1 MLGENQRDWNNSVRR
16 AFTRTRLIGGI
27 VIFATVF
34 GMSGCGTGAS
44 STNGTTSL
52 AGNQSTGTSSGSKV
66 IQAVG
71 AENEYAD
78 VIKQIG
84 GQYVSVTGI
93 MDNPNTDPH
102 TYEASTKDAIL
113 VGSATLVVQNGLGY
127 DDFMNKLESASP
139 NSNRTVIDVASALG
153 YGNTT
158 KNPHLWYKPD
168 TMPRV
173 AKLIADELSKQ
184 DPSEAAYFQN
194 NLKTFDQ
201 SLQAWNQ
208 ALADVKKS
216 FPNAPVAVT
225 EPVCDY
231 LLEAAGMDIKTPWS
245 FQAAVMNGVDP
256 SPQDVQI
263 EENLLKN
270 HQVKVLL
277 YNQQAVDDV
286 TTALLK
292 LAKENNIPVVGV
304 YETMPPNHTYQTWME
319 DEVKALKSAIQNG
332 TSTETMS

>member
-1 MLGENQRDWNNSVRR
+1 
-16 AFTRTRLIGGI
+16 
-27 VIFATVF
+27 
-34 GMSGCGTGAS
+34 MSGCGTGS
-44 STNGTTSL
+44 SYSNGTTLSS
-52 AGNQSTGTSSGSKV
+52 GNQAQGTSSNSKI

-84 GQYVSVTGI
+84 GQYVSVTAI
-93 MDNPNTDPH
+93 MSNPSTDPH
-102 TYEASTKDAIL
+102 TYEASIKDASL
-113 VGSATLVVQNGLGY
+113 VANATLIVQNGLGY
-127 DDFMNKLESASP
+127 DDFMSKLEAASP
-139 NSNRTVIDVASALG
+139 NSNRTVIDVATALG
-153 YGNTT
+153 YGKTT
-158 KNPHLWYKPD
+158 LNPHLWYKPD

-173 AKLIADELSKQ
+173 AKLIADALSKQ
-184 DPSEAAYFQN
+184 DPSEAQYFQS
-194 NLKTFDQ
+194 NLKKFDQ
-201 SLQAWNQ
+201 SLQDWNQ
-208 ALADVKKS
+208 SLSDLKKS
-216 FPNAPVAVT
+216 FPHVPVAVT

-263 EENLLKN
+263 QENLIKE

-292 LAKENNIPVVGV
+292 LARENHIPVVGV

-319 DEVKALKSAIQNG
+319 DEVKALKNAIQNG
-332 TSTETMS
+332 TSTETIS

>member
-1 MLGENQRDWNNSVRR
+1 MLRDNQKDRKNYIN
-16 AFTRTRLIGGI
+16 RLLKGNPFVGI
-27 VIFATVF
+27 AVVATVLL
-34 GMSGCGTGAS
+34 GGCATGAPS
-44 STNGTTSL
+44 SNGNTSTG
-52 AGNQSTGTSSGSKV
+52 GNQAQGTSSSKV

-84 GQYVSVTGI
+84 GRYVSVTGI
-93 MDNPNTDPH
+93 MDNPSIDPH
-102 TYEASTKDAIL
+102 TYEASTKNAST

-127 DDFMNKLESASP
+127 DDFMSKLESASP
-139 NSNRTVIDVASALG
+139 NSNRTVINVASALG
-153 YGNTT
+153 YPSST

-168 TMPRV
+168 TMPKV
-173 AKLIADELSKQ
+173 AKLISDELSKQ
-184 DPSEAAYFQN
+184 DPSEAKYFQS
-194 NLKTFDQ
+194 NLNTFNQ

-216 FPNAPVAVT
+216 FPNTPVAVT

-256 SPQDVQI
+256 SPQNVQI
-263 EENLLKN
+263 QDNLFKN

-277 YNQQAVDDV
+277 FNQQAVDDA

-304 YETMPPNHTYQTWME
+304 YETMPPNHIYQTWME
-319 DEVKALKSAIQNG
+319 DEIKNLRNAIQNG
-332 TSTETMS
+332 TSTETM